1 MRLRG
6 VGSGLPGTSARYE
19 RRLVVTS
26 CAVETVGVSHARRCR
41 ILRRQVQG
49 EGRGSRCRRLRE
61 RYNGV
66 VEDVYVGV
74 SRRHRRAGLL
84 GSTTSR
90 SQRDRVLGATP
101 PVSGDRRRRDGAP
114 LLLLQQPAQ
123 ALSQGTAG
131 EGLQLSAAR
140 MSSTLSSI
148 ARYNSINDETGR
160 ITQIFETIN
169 GQESIATVA
178 AIIIFRKTRRSTIS
192 RRKSH

>member
-1 MRLRG
+1 MASCVLD
-6 VGSGLPGTSARYE
+6 TS
-19 RRLVVTS
+19 RLVVTPCTGKRSGSVMRGGRS
-26 CAVETVGVSHARRCR
+26 CVVRYRG
-41 ILRRQVQG
+41 
-49 EGRGSRCRRLRE
+49 GRGSRCRRLRE

-131 EGLQLSAAR
+131 EGLLRGAAPNNPVKSRPMKQRRQCLVQLNI
-140 MSSTLSSI
+140 SI
-148 ARYNSINDETGR
+148 QRLVGRRRRRGLTHRRETFL
-160 ITQIFETIN
+160 TQF
-169 GQESIATVA
+169 
-178 AIIIFRKTRRSTIS
+178 
-192 RRKSH
+192 

>member
-1 MRLRG
+1 MWRN
-6 VGSGLPGTSARYE
+6 E
-19 RRLVVTS
+19 RRLFVTL
-26 CAVETVGVSHARRCR
+26 CAVETVGVSDKRGCR
-41 ILRRQVQG
+41 SI
-49 EGRGSRCRRLRE
+49 GSSGKRKGKSCRRLRE

-123 ALSQGTAG
+123 ALSQGRAG
-131 EGLQLSAAR
+131 EGPADPPSRRGSSQASAGLSASVSRHAR
-140 MSSTLSSI
+140 SSCQVPRALAASTCLAQRQHSALSS
-148 ARYNSINDETGR
+148 RRRDKR
-160 ITQIFETIN
+160 CR
-169 GQESIATVA
+169 A
-178 AIIIFRKTRRSTIS
+178 AAAAAGC
-192 RRKSH
+192 

>member
-1 MRLRG
+1 MWRN
-6 VGSGLPGTSARYE
+6 E
-19 RRLVVTS
+19 RRLFVAL
-26 CAVETVGVSHARRCR
+26 CAVETVGVSDKRGCR
-41 ILRRQVQG
+41 GI
-49 EGRGSRCRRLRE
+49 GSSGKRKGKSCRRLRE

-101 PVSGDRRRRDGAP
+101 PVSGDRLRRDGAP

-131 EGLQLSAAR
+131 EGLQLSVAR

-148 ARYNSINDETGR
+148 ARYNGR
-160 ITQIFETIN
+160 NVKTFDRFIRSNNIFD
-169 GQESIATVA
+169 GPADPP
-178 AIIIFRKTRRSTIS
+178 S
-192 RRKSH
+192 RRGSFVAPPPTTL